1 MGKVVVVGR
10 RLATPAGFA
19 VACAWLLA
27 CLWLAI
33 GGTAMAAQKPGT
45 SLRFHQYTIDNGLNQ
60 NSVYSIVQDENGFL
74 WIGTEDGL
82 HRFDGNEMT
91 VYEAIPGRKGG
102 LSSDFI
108 NGLARTGDGGLWIAT
123 FGGGLVK
130 YDTRTGRF
138 TAFRHE
144 PGNARSLSTDNIMA
158 VAPDPDGSAWAL
170 GENSIDHV
178 GPDGGVIEAFAAGER
193 GVPAVVLIWVRTDPA
208 GNVWLATENG
218 LFWMPEGSD
227 SFEAFETNGYPAEA
241 FEGWVGALNV
251 AANGDILVGIA
262 EKGVYRIDRLQQVVS
277 HHTVEEI
284 GIEEELFWP
293 GSILSTSAGE
303 LWIAVADEGLFWRD
317 EGTGE
322 FINYRHSSADPWSLS
337 DDVVVSAYE
346 DRGGIL
352 WFGTLTGGLNKFNPA
367 TRAFRH
373 YRAQPGDGNS
383 LPNRLV
389 WSVIEDREGDL
400 WIGTEG
406 GLSHLD
412 RQSGNYRHYRANL
425 ENPDDPDALVTQ
437 YVSRVYE
444 DSKGAIWAATY
455 YGLSRLDRETGT
467 FRSHIFAE
475 DDVDDP
481 YYANAINDLIED
493 DEGLMWLASGE
504 GLVAFEF
511 GADSYPRFRHD
522 PAAPR
527 EPHSAPGDYLYV
539 IEPSAVSAS
548 FWVAG
553 EHGVALFD
561 PATREFSRHLY
572 RDAELPAF
580 QSINSLFEEEDG
592 TLWIGTD
599 YRLLKVAP
607 DGVVEAI
614 GEKDGLP
621 SNNIYEILQDG
632 DGDLW
637 LSTNR
642 GLAEYEPAS
651 GDVRVFDVRD
661 GLQSYE
667 FNANAG
673 FRSRSGEMFFGGI
686 NGFNA
691 FYPSRIVERSVK
703 PTVEI
708 TSFHRFNEEV
718 ELERPVYAMDTINLS
733 WRDSVIGFEFAVF
746 DFAAP
751 AKGRYRYMLEG
762 FDEQWLD
769 IRGRNHVTYTN
780 LDPGNYTLRVRGA
793 NSFGQWSEKEAR
805 LGISVEPPPWQT
817 WWAYLLYLLAA
828 MTIVT
833 VLLRFHFVRLAERH
847 QLEGE
852 QQKRQWAET
861 LQQLTHALGSSLDS
875 SEVAEELLESL
886 RAMLAYRKAVL
897 YVEQGVE
904 IHVAGAKGVSTR
916 ELEALAMLPTSH
928 SRFLAEVRYGRE
940 PKLFSQNEQRI
951 DALQD
956 GMSEDARFMAVPAF
970 SRSDEFALLI
980 MGRDAPPFSDQEID
994 IVQAFLTQSLVA
1006 LDNAR
1011 LFAELQNTATTD
1023 TLTQVNNRRYFFELA
1038 ELEFNR
1044 SRRYGRD
1051 VSVILIDADNFR
1063 ELNDTYG
1070 RDIGDRALKLIA
1082 SVCRTN
1088 VRHFDII
1095 GRYGGEDFIIMLPET
1110 PINVAADV
1118 ADRLRQSIEA
1128 IRIETHKGELKVTVS
1143 VGVAVVSEDVK
1154 DLPSL
1159 INRADTALYE
1169 AKRTGRNK
1177 VIVAEQ

>member
-1 MGKVVVVGR
+1 MLAGR
-10 RLATPAGFA
+10 QARPARMAATCG
-19 VACAWLLA
+19 WLLA
-27 CLWLAI
+27 CLWLVFGDVAI
-33 GGTAMAAQKPGT
+33 AAQKPGT
-45 SLRFHQYTIDNGLNQ
+45 GLRFHQYTIENGLNQ

-91 VYEAIPGRKGG
+91 VYEAIPGSEQG
-102 LSSDFI
+102 LASDYI
-108 NGLARTGDGGLWIAT
+108 NGLAAAKDGGLWIAT
-123 FGGGLVK
+123 FGGGLMK
-130 YDTRTGRF
+130 YDLATGRF
-138 TAFRHE
+138 KSFRHE
-144 PGNARSLSTDNIMA
+144 PGNAESLSADNIMS
-158 VAPDPDGSAWAL
+158 VAPDPDGSVWAL
-170 GENSIDHV
+170 GEASIDHL
-178 GPDGGVIEAFAAGER
+178 GADGSHIEAFAAGER
-193 GVPAVVLIWVRTDPA
+193 GVPEGVLIWIRTDPE
-208 GNVWLATENG
+208 GNIWLATENG
-218 LFWMPEGSD
+218 LFWMPEGGD
-227 SFEAFETNGYPAEA
+227 AFRPFETSGYPAET
-241 FEGWVGALNV
+241 FKGWVGALNI
-251 AANGDILVGIA
+251 AANGDVLVGIA
-262 EKGVYRIDRLQQVVS
+262 QKGVYRIDRLQQVVS
-277 HHTVEEI
+277 RYTVEDI
-284 GIEEELFWP
+284 GIEKEQFWP
-293 GSILSTSAGE
+293 GNILSTSAGE
-303 LWIAVADEGLFWRD
+303 LWISVAEAGLFWED
-317 EGTGE
+317 EDTGE
-322 FINYRHSSADPWSLS
+322 FINYRHSPADPWSLS
-337 DDVVVSAYE
+337 DDVVVSVYE

-373 YRAQPGDGNS
+373 YRAQPGDENS

-412 RQSGNYRHYRANL
+412 RQSGNYRHYRGNR
-425 ENPDDPDALVTQ
+425 DDPDALVSQ

-444 DSKGAIWAATY
+444 DSKGNIWAATY
-455 YGLSRLDRETGT
+455 YGLSRLDRKSGT
-467 FRSHIFAE
+467 FESHIFSGDE
-475 DDVDDP
+475 IDDA
-481 YYANAINDLIED
+481 YYANAINDLVED
-493 DEGLMWLASGE
+493 SQGQMWLASGE

-511 GADSYPRFRHD
+511 DAESHPRFKHD
-522 PAAPR
+522 PEAPR
-527 EPHSAPGDYLYV
+527 APYSAPDDNLFV
-539 IEPSAVSAS
+539 IEPSAVSGS

-561 PATREFSRHLY
+561 PVSREFSRHLY
-572 RDAELPAF
+572 RGAELPAF
-580 QSINSLFEEEDG
+580 QSINSIFEEENG
-592 TLWIGTD
+592 TLWIGSD
-599 YRLLKVAP
+599 YRLLKVLP
-607 DGVVEAI
+607 DGTVTTVGEA
-614 GEKDGLP
+614 DGLP

-642 GLAEYEPAS
+642 GIAEYRPAT
-651 GDVRVFDVRD
+651 GNVRTFDVSD

-667 FNANAG
+667 FNGNAG

-691 FYPSRIVERSVK
+691 FYPSRIVERNVK

-708 TSFHRFNEEV
+708 TGFYRFNEEM
-718 ELERPVYAMDTINLS
+718 ELARPVYAMDNIDLS

-751 AKGRYRYMLEG
+751 AKGRYRYKLEG
-762 FDEQWLD
+762 FDEQWLE

-793 NSFGQWSEKEAR
+793 NSFGQWSDEEAR
-805 LGISVEPPPWQT
+805 LDISVEPPPWQT

-828 MTIVT
+828 MTLVT
-833 VLLRFHFVRLAERH
+833 LVLRFHFVRLAERH

-916 ELEALAMLPTSH
+916 ELEGLAMLPTSH
-928 SRFLAEVRYGRE
+928 SRFFAEVRYGRK
-940 PKLFSQNEQRI
+940 PKVFTQKEQRI

-956 GMSEDARFMAVPAF
+956 GMNEDARFLAVPAF
-970 SRSDEFALLI
+970 SRSDEFAMLI
-980 MGRDAPPFSDQEID
+980 IGRDAPPFSDQEID
-994 IVQAFLTQSLVA
+994 IVRAFLTQSLVA

-1051 VSVILIDADNFR
+1051 VSIILIDADNFR

-1082 SVCRTN
+1082 SVCRNN

-1128 IRIETHKGELKVTVS
+1128 IRIETHKGELQVTVS